1 MKKERVSMKPVV
13 QGRKGI
19 SPLIATVLLL
29 AFAVAIGT
37 MVVSYIL
44 DATKSEPCDDAR
56 VAVVDVTGAVQQ
68 TACYKDN
75 QIKFIAK
82 NVGDRSL
89 AQVKIVIANA
99 NGGTEEPA
107 PLQNLD
113 PASQGSVSYF
123 YQTINPAGITVT
135 LTPVI
140 EVNGV
145 KDFCQAPQEITIIKL
160 AEC

>member
-1 MKKERVSMKPVV
+1 MKSVLQS
-13 QGRKGI
+13 RKGI

-44 DATKSEPCDDAR
+44 DAAKVEPCDEAR
-56 VAVVDVTGAVQQ
+56 VAVVDPSGAQIQ
-68 TACYKDN
+68 TACFKDN

-82 NVGDRSL
+82 NVGDRQL
-89 AQVKIVIANA
+89 ARVKIVVANA

-107 PLQNLD
+107 PLLSLD
-113 PASQGSVSYF
+113 PASQASVSYF
-123 YQTINPAGITVT
+123 YQTINPTGVTVT

-140 EVNGV
+140 DNNGAL
-145 KDFCQAPQEITIIKL
+145 DFCQAPQEITIIKL
-160 AEC
+160 VDC